1 MLERIPGQLH
11 SSKPVNPSKV
21 ISSFR
26 KVVVE
31 VVVMGVGRVCIG
43 LYSAFSESR
52 FANKRRMTALLVTL
66 KVA

>member
-31 VVVMGVGRVCIG
+31 VMGVGRVCIG

-52 FANKRRMTALLVTL
+52 FANKRGMTALLVTL